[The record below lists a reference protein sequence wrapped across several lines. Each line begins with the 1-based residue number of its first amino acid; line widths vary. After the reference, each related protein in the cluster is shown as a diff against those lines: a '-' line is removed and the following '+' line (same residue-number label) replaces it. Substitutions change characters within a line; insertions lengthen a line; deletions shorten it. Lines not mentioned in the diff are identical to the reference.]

1 MSFPAC
7 DSCGTVNY
15 IAERNP
21 YVEVRVARP
30 SDPSELVCILAGCN
44 SCFPGSKTPA
54 EYEEYF
60 ESGEAGRDGFAW
72 LT

>member
-1 MSFPAC
+1 MEC
-7 DSCGTVNY
+7 DGCGISEY
-15 IAERNP
+15 SASNP

-30 SDPSELVCILAGCN
+30 SDPSELVCILAGCI

-60 ESGEAGRDGFAW
+60 ESGAAAADGFAW